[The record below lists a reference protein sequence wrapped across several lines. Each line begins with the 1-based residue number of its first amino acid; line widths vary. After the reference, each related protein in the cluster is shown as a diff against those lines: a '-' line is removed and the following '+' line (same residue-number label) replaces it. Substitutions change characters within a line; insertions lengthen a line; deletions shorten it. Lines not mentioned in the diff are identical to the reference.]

1 MGKLCHQG
9 RHLILQA
16 PWRLSLGE
24 AGSDYTPP
32 HSRNPRAYTST
43 ALLLAHRNDPLGA
56 ARGLDEHQVVPSFI
70 PFCLSISFFFF
81 FFPCPA
87 PFHSSPLFPWLIH
100 AFPGAFYHCHCFP
113 RSPLIR
119 GAVTR
124 VSVGG
129 WQMVAAAGPGQ
140 GSSITAGPALE
151 GLSRSKVIVG
161 GEEAFFTADEEE
173 RCGVVLMPW

>member
-1 MGKLCHQG
+1 MRLAVTTHLLIPETLEPTQALPSSWLTAMTHWVQQG
-9 RHLILQA
+9 V
-16 PWRLSLGE
+16 W
-24 AGSDYTPP
+24 
-32 HSRNPRAYTST
+32 TST
-43 ALLLAHRNDPLGA
+43 RSSPASSPFAF
-56 ARGLDEHQVVPSFI
+56 PS
-70 PFCLSISFFFF
+70 PFFFF

>member
-81 FFPCPA
+81 FFSLPCS
-87 PFHSSPLFPWLIH
+87 FSFISSLPLANSCFSRRFLSLPLFP
-100 AFPGAFYHCHCFP
+100 
-113 RSPLIR
+113 PLALDPWCSNK
-119 GAVTR
+119 G
-124 VSVGG
+124 VGG
-129 WQMVAAAGPGQ
+129 GVADGGGGGAGPGLIHHRRAGAGRAEPKQ
-140 GSSITAGPALE
+140 GNCW
-151 GLSRSKVIVG
+151 RRG
-161 GEEAFFTADEEE
+161 GIFH
-173 RCGVVLMPW
+173 R